1 MPLPIGRAEL
11 RLLKVF
17 ATVVECGGFSAA
29 QVALNVGQS
38 TISTQM
44 ADLEARLGTRLCR
57 RGRAG
62 FGLTDNGR
70 AVYEASQRLF
80 SALDAF
86 SAEVGGLR
94 GRLVGDLHIG
104 VLDNTI
110 SNPDCRLH
118 EVIRHFK
125 ERAPAVH
132 LNLHIAPPL
141 EIERAVLDGRYHIG
155 ISSFSAHA
163 PGLDYHVLFDERM
176 DLYCGRG
183 HPLFERADDDLPVEE
198 IERAEYVR
206 RGYATAASTG
216 RLAPRNV
223 TATAYNMEAAAEM
236 ILSGAFIGH
245 LPSHYAGRWV
255 AWRLMRP
262 LRPDLLGFSSVF
274 ETVVR
279 KGPPRMAAIGI
290 FLGELDRLF
299 GVTRDGGRRAR
310 AAASAEASSGA

>member
-1 MPLPIGRAEL
+1 MPLPIGGVDL

-29 QVALNVGQS
+29 QVVLNVGQS

-80 SALDAF
+80 RSLDTF
-86 SAEVGGLR
+86 SAEIGDLR

-110 SNPDCRLH
+110 TNPDCRLH
-118 EVIRHFK
+118 EVIRGFK

-132 LNLHIAPPL
+132 LNLHIAPPI

-155 ISSFSAHA
+155 ISIFSAHA

-176 DLYCGRG
+176 DLYCGRA
-183 HPLFERADDDLPVEE
+183 HPLFERADDALPVEA
-198 IERAEYVR
+198 IERAEYIR
-206 RGYATAASTG
+206 RGYATTSGTG
-216 RLAPRNV
+216 RLAPRKV
-223 TATAYNMEAAAEM
+223 TATAYNMEATAQM

-255 AWRLMRP
+255 AGRLMRP

-274 ETVVR
+274 ETAVR
-279 KGPPRMAAIGI
+279 KGPPRMAAIEI
-290 FLGELDRLF
+290 FLGEIHRQLDIS
-299 GVTRDGGRRAR
+299 RDGGQRAR
-310 AAASAEASSGA
+310 AASAGAPSSA